1 MKLETGNRKLDGR
14 VAGAGK
20 APIADCRLPT
30 ANGTGARRRAGFTL
44 VEMLVVVVIILI
56 LLGVVFKM
64 LRPAGNQ
71 AAKAAT
77 IARLEKLK
85 AALEEFY
92 AEYGQYPPVPYYK
105 NVSEGF
111 GPDRKLRLRN
121 IVPEGK
127 LAQPV
132 AFEYPTT
139 NGMSSDLTGS
149 FEDQTWERAPLFT
162 FGLMSFLVNRNQ
174 HTGRFNPNKP
184 DEHREKWYIDLFY
197 DAQWGQNN
205 SDKFNQTRHA
215 NAVARWW
222 PFIADEIYP
231 DYPPDPKNGPSPD
244 IKRFIDQNQTHF
256 NSFVSAKDAWP
267 SGDDEAWHWDRDF
280 IYVSPP
286 PHQSYLLF
294 SRGPD
299 GKYDFEKPGDRKSP
313 DNKDNIYGNS
323 GH

>member
-1 MKLETGNRKLDGR
+1 MKLETSNRKLDAG
-14 VAGAGK
+14 VQGAGK
-20 APIADCRLPT
+20 GSVANGQRPT
-30 ANGTGARRRAGFTL
+30 ANGTGARQRAGFTL

-77 IARLEKLK
+77 IARLERLK

-105 NVSEGF
+105 NVSEGS
-111 GPDRKLRLRN
+111 GPDSNLRLRN

-132 AFEYPTT
+132 VFEYPTT

-149 FEDQTWERAPLFT
+149 FKDQTWERAPLFI
-162 FGLMSFLVNRNQ
+162 FGLMSFLVNRNN

-184 DEHREKWYIDLFY
+184 DYHKEKWYNDLFE
-197 DAQWGQNN
+197 DPQWGQNN
-205 SDKFNQTRHA
+205 SDRFNQTRHA

-222 PFIADEIYP
+222 PFVADAIYP
-231 DYPPDPKNGPSPD
+231 KYPDEAGRPDTM
-244 IKRFIDQNQTHF
+244 RFIDQNQTHY

-267 SGDDEAWHWDRDF
+267 SGDAEPWSFDRDF
-280 IYVSPP
+280 IYISPP

-299 GKYDFEKPGDRKSP
+299 GKYDFDNPEDRKRP
-313 DNKDNIYGNS
+313 DNKDNIYGDA